1 MAVSLKSHEVSDLC
15 LGKPALYWLPVAA
28 TVGDALKALKQSPHE
43 TELGVWNCNHNWLD
57 HKKATN
63 EGQQVED
70 CSCLGKVCMVDI
82 ICFLSR
88 DDSLYDPASA
98 LSAPVSRLFLPRIPN
113 RVRHVDP
120 SSSLLQAL
128 DLILEGAQN
137 LIVPIENHKRLSFKK
152 IGQKIASAGTVS
164 STSHGGK
171 EFCWINQEDV
181 VRFLLGFIGV
191 FSPLPSMTIED
202 LGIVN
207 REVLT
212 VEYDKPASSAL
223 QMIQLASHTQ
233 TAVAVVEHDPLQGPK
248 LIGEISPSTL
258 MYCDETVA
266 LALATLSAGDFMAY
280 VDCGGPPE
288 SLVEL
293 VRRRINQKMGP
304 MGEGEQDQNAG
315 NPIPGSDQPL
325 TERDSLSTDS
335 WEESSDEES
344 AALSPSGPLRTS
356 NKWSR
361 SCSINKFGYASRG
374 RRVAPLTC
382 KPWSSLVAVM
392 VQALAH
398 RVNYVWVT
406 DEDSNLV
413 GMVTFLDILDVFWN
427 HLQSL
432 N

>member
-57 HKKATN
+57 HKKPTN

-98 LSAPVSRLFLPRIPN
+98 LSAPVSRLFLPRIPS

-137 LIVPIENHKRLSFKK
+137 LIVPIENHKRLSFKN

-315 NPIPGSDQPL
+315 NHIPGSDQPL

-335 WEESSDEES
+335 WEESSDEEF

-361 SCSINKFGYASRG
+361 SCSVNKFGYASRG

>member
-15 LGKPALYWLPVAA
+15 LGKPPLCWLPVAA

-57 HKKATN
+57 HKKPTN

-98 LSAPVSRLFLPRIPN
+98 LSAPVSRLFLPRIPSC
-113 RVRHVDP
+113 VRHVDP

-137 LIVPIENHKRLSFKK
+137 LIVPIKNHKRLSFKK

-207 REVLT
+207 REVLM

-288 SLVEL
+288 SLVDL
-293 VRRRINQKMGP
+293 VRRMINQKMGP
-304 MGEGEQDQNAG
+304 MGEGEQDRKAG
-315 NPIPGSDQPL
+315 NPIPASDQPL

-335 WEESSDEES
+335 WEESSDEEF
-344 AALSPSGPLRTS
+344 AAQSPSGPLRDS
-356 NKWSR
+356 NKWYR
-361 SCSINKFGYASRG
+361 SCSFNKFGYASRG

-432 N
+432 D